1 MVEHDGTDVATLS
14 EFIDDNTFRV
24 LCSTKS
30 WVDLLAVVSKAD
42 CDGAADR
49 DDNAAGRA
57 VVGGG
62 GVDAANLDG
71 DASHSS
77 SNEPRSHAYPPPQS
91 QHI

>member
-30 WVDLLAVVSKAD
+30 WVDLLAEVSKAD

-49 DDNAAGRA
+49 DDDAAHRA

-62 GVDAANLDG
+62 SVDAANLDS
-71 DASHSS
+71 DSS
-77 SNEPRSHAYPPPQS
+77 GARPAANAIGNEELSES
-91 QHI
+91 II

>member
-49 DDNAAGRA
+49 DDAAA
-57 VVGGG
+57 VGGGGVG

-71 DASHSS
+71 DSGGARPAASAIG
-77 SNEPRSHAYPPPQS
+77 NEELSEN
-91 QHI
+91 I